1 MFEAVDSNSDRIE
14 DNTLIKYTDE
24 QLFEILK
31 DVNLSDFVKNNTE
44 KWKSRLNKIIQNDSK
59 VKEALIF
66 IISNYKKRR
75 KNNPE
80 NFGYMHC
87 IEAASLMTEHWFTNP
102 DEVAAALLH
111 DVWEDIPNWEE
122 YLKSN
127 YNKNV
132 VRLVKSLTEKDK
144 SGDSLEQKRL
154 TREQRKMEEMRK
166 VSQFSPSELALKL
179 ADQISNIAETVDDL
193 ETILPED
200 RQKYWELYNAG
211 YDKQIWKYETL
222 NHIIEKR
229 IRICKDENLFQS
241 EDEEISLKL
250 FSDKFRYL
258 VDKLK
263 WLSPFT
269 E

>member
-1 MFEAVDSNSDRIE
+1 M
-14 DNTLIKYTDE
+14 
-24 QLFEILK
+24 
-31 DVNLSDFVKNNTE
+31 
-44 KWKSRLNKIIQNDSK
+44 
-59 VKEALIF
+59 
-66 IISNYKKRR
+66 
-75 KNNPE
+75 
-80 NFGYMHC
+80 
-87 IEAASLMTEHWFTNP
+87 
-102 DEVAAALLH
+102 
-111 DVWEDIPNWEE
+111 
-122 YLKSN
+122 
-127 YNKNV
+127 
-132 VRLVKSLTEKDK
+132 VKSLTEKDK

-263 WLSPFT
+263 
-269 E
+269 